1 MSWNSF
7 LSFTFV
13 PFYFYYFQQV
23 ILNVTQALQKYQ
35 CHYFFFFFFLVSFP
49 FKANSCQNCGCQ
61 NWQLGTFPILAK
73 ELIWDMQI
81 TLLQKLSNGSQ
92 EAQLRLDTSF
102 TTLWRHR
109 IFRSPRNRKQEFK
122 TNVIFTMTLHIVTVC
137 HSTV

>member
-1 MSWNSF
+1 MSWNPF

-35 CHYFFFFFFLVSFP
+35 CHYFFLFFFFFVSFP

-81 TLLQKLSNGSQ
+81 TLLKKLSNGSQ

-102 TTLWRHR
+102 TTLWSHC

-122 TNVIFTMTLHIVTVC
+122 TKMSFSQWLCIE
-137 HSTV
+137 

>member
-1 MSWNSF
+1 MSWNPF

-35 CHYFFFFFFLVSFP
+35 CHYFFFFFSFS
-49 FKANSCQNCGCQ
+49 FKASSCQNCGCQ
-61 NWQLGTFPILAK
+61 NWQLRTLPTLAK

-109 IFRSPRNRKQEFK
+109 IFQSPRNRKQEFK
-122 TNVIFTMTLHIVTVC
+122 TKKC
-137 HSTV
+137 HFHSDFA